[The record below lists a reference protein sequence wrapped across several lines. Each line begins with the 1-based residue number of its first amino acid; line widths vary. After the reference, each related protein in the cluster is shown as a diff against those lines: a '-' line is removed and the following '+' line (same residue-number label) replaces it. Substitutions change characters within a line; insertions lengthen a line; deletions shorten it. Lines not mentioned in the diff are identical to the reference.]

1 MHGMTISRMGSAVLL
16 VVVTAACGIVPGLG
30 GSPDLAGRDFVSTS
44 VTVGG
49 VDFALVEG
57 TQIRIGFSDE
67 GMMTA
72 NAGCNH
78 FGAMYRIDGGV
89 LAITEGAMT
98 EMACQPELEEQDQ
111 WLFAFL
117 GSQPLISTEG
127 DELVLE
133 DDETIIT
140 LLDREVA
147 DPDLPLVGPVW
158 TVTALVSGDAV
169 SSVPEGVTAT
179 IVFTEDG
186 LVMVNTGCN
195 SGNGAADIRQVTIR
209 FGDIA
214 LTRMAC
220 EGAPAQMEAA
230 ILRILRADVV
240 GYTVDA
246 SMLELSIAGYGLQ
259 LTGSALL

>member
-1 MHGMTISRMGSAVLL
+1 M
-16 VVVTAACGIVPGLG
+16 
-30 GSPDLAGRDFVSTS
+30 
-44 VTVGG
+44 
-49 VDFALVEG
+49 
-57 TQIRIGFSDE
+57 
-67 GMMTA
+67 
-72 NAGCNH
+72 
-78 FGAMYRIDGGV
+78 
-89 LAITEGAMT
+89 
-98 EMACQPELEEQDQ
+98 
-111 WLFAFL
+111 
-117 GSQPLISTEG
+117 
-127 DELVLE
+127 
-133 DDETIIT
+133 
-140 LLDREVA
+140 
-147 DPDLPLVGPVW
+147 
-158 TVTALVSGDAV
+158 
-169 SSVPEGVTAT
+169 PEGVTAT

-259 LTGSALL
+259 LSGSALL